1 MTQTIV
7 LWDLLFTVTQA
18 LPTAQK
24 ILSLPKLICDIHL
37 AACFTGKAIA
47 DNRHGPFSNSNAGV
61 VHGRGRTQPRNV
73 VNDKANAVVINCLSI
88 NSAPFPHLSGYAA
101 GT

>member
-24 ILSLPKLICDIHL
+24 ILSLPKLI
-37 AACFTGKAIA
+37 
-47 DNRHGPFSNSNAGV
+47 NPNAGV

-73 VNDKANAVVINCLSI
+73 VNDEANAVVIDCLI

>member
-7 LWDLLFTVTQA
+7 LLDLF
-18 LPTAQK
+18 
-24 ILSLPKLICDIHL
+24 SCDIHL

-47 DNRHGPFSNSNAGV
+47 DNRHGPFSNPNAGV

-73 VNDKANAVVINCLSI
+73 VNDEANAVVIDCLI